1 MQIDVIP
8 AGMDETAQAIN
19 NEYALMTGDM
29 TRAVQRAIR
38 IGEMLTEAK
47 AQVQHGEWIPW
58 VEQNLVFG
66 RTQASHYMRVFRE
79 RDNPN
84 VQLSEHLSQ
93 AIALLAEPKD
103 EPADSIEPSLDTEP
117 EEYRNDP
124 ALVDRLEKETEI
136 SNNLAARIREL
147 EEESKVG
154 SVAEEAIQQTL
165 EAQDKDLQEA
175 IRELEEARL
184 ELTELRRLKAD
195 KERVETALKDLQR
208 LEERKTELFKDAES
222 TKLVHQ
228 VLLRSREF
236 FTRECMQIAALQL
249 RPESVEVMKLDF
261 AGLIELVE
269 NWLEAMKARFQ

>member
-1 MQIDVIP
+1 MQIEMVTEDLGDIAQQVN
-8 AGMDETAQAIN
+8 DE
-19 NEYALMTGDM
+19 YSKMTGDM
-29 TRAVQRAIR
+29 ARAVQRAIR

-47 AQVQHGEWIPW
+47 AQVQHGGWIPW
-58 VEQNLVFG
+58 IEENLVFG
-66 RTQASHYMRVFRE
+66 RREASRYIKVYANGTRVSHLDSLRE
-79 RDNPN
+79 A
-84 VQLSEHLSQ
+84 V
-93 AIALLAEPKD
+93 ALLAEPKD
-103 EPADSIEPSLDTEP
+103 DPADSIEPSLDTEP

-175 IRELEEARL
+175 IRELEEATL

-249 RPESVEVMKLDF
+249 RPESVEVMKQDF
-261 AGLIELVE
+261 SGLTELVE
-269 NWLEAMKARFQ
+269 NWLAAIKERFL